1 MVAAQKRK
9 RGIVSYREPSSDD
22 EDLLGSEAE
31 IQTSTKRTKK
41 PVRRST
47 RNRSFSPQVLPPSQ
61 QLPHRNGESSQG
73 PRLNTRRPLRQRR
86 TYGVSYKD
94 MSSDEDEDDDFAI
107 EEVEE
112 QTQTRRTV
120 APSHGT
126 RRSAT
131 SRKARVA
138 SDGSRA
144 RARKPL
150 GAPLKPNKEPEPALS
165 NVKIP
170 TDGNIPDWASL
181 PYHVLLQVF
190 EYASYPLHDE
200 HMVPTPAITWLLMVA
215 RLCKT
220 FTKPALAVLYRT
232 PPVHAVKQNQLL
244 VQRLITPANDAQN
257 NHQVMVKRLELDATQ
272 MSSSIDPLND
282 GAALSTLILA
292 LTTLKEIDIFDPL
305 DRPPY
310 RAELRRA
317 RRWYY
322 PDELFAAL
330 RQSELFLRSWH
341 WNRYYCAQG
350 PLWMKEIHSEKAF
363 QSLRELRLTK
373 FDPDAKKLEDGTPT
387 AEELLGSAIAALPN
401 LTSLTFESCKIVNGR
416 LLPLLPP
423 SLAVLNITNC
433 INLTSDDFQPFLA
446 DHGMMLE
453 ELVLNHNQCLSLSFL
468 VDLKRFCPRLEVLKM
483 DLNYYS
489 SLVMS
494 ADNEPLYDSLLEP
507 DELPTWPSTLRII
520 ELEYL
525 RNWSSDAATN
535 FFRSLINAAE
545 DLPQLRVLKL
555 TAMVNVSWRQRAEY
569 RKKWASWFEH
579 VFASRAPNP
588 SSHLASLRAYR
599 QWKGVQDDD
608 SERHD
613 SLLDVTDGVDKSGDV
628 HINGEQH
635 HGVDSD
641 SDVPLLKRKQKS
653 TEKWNSQRLRT
664 RGNSQTNYDESSDSE
679 ADSNDGSDTE
689 EKPQV
694 VQGRCHTVVF
704 RIDNSRPREEVFNEG
719 DFLDDEPSGDE
730 DWDGNDVV
738 DTGYA
743 W

>member
-1 MVAAQKRK
+1 MA
-9 RGIVSYREPSSDD
+9 
-22 EDLLGSEAE
+22 
-31 IQTSTKRTKK
+31 
-41 PVRRST
+41 
-47 RNRSFSPQVLPPSQ
+47 
-61 QLPHRNGESSQG
+61 
-73 PRLNTRRPLRQRR
+73 
-86 TYGVSYKD
+86 
-94 MSSDEDEDDDFAI
+94 
-107 EEVEE
+107 
-112 QTQTRRTV
+112 
-120 APSHGT
+120 
-126 RRSAT
+126 
-131 SRKARVA
+131 
-138 SDGSRA
+138 
-144 RARKPL
+144 
-150 GAPLKPNKEPEPALS
+150 
-165 NVKIP
+165 
-170 TDGNIPDWASL
+170 
-181 PYHVLLQVF
+181 
-190 EYASYPLHDE
+190 
-200 HMVPTPAITWLLMVA
+200 PTPAITWLLDMA
-215 RLCKT
+215 RLCKR
-220 FTKPALAVLYRT
+220 FTKPALAALYRI
-232 PPVHAVKQNQLL
+232 PPIHAVKQNHLL
-244 VQRLITPANDAQN
+244 VQRLITPANDAQD

-282 GAALSTLILA
+282 GATLSTLILA

-310 RAELRRA
+310 RPQLRRS

-330 RQSELFLRSWH
+330 RQSELLLKSWH
-341 WNRYYCAQG
+341 WNSFYCAQG
-350 PLWMKEIHSEKAF
+350 PLWMREMHSEKAF

-373 FDPDAKKLEDGTPT
+373 FDSDAKKIEDDAPT
-387 AEELLGSAIAALPN
+387 AEELLGSAIAVLPH
-401 LTSLTFESCKIVNGR
+401 LRSLTFESCKIVNGR
-416 LLPLLPP
+416 LLPLLP
-423 SLAVLNITNC
+423 STLALLNITNC
-433 INLTSDDFQPFLA
+433 IHLTSDDLQAFLA

-468 VDLKRFCPRLEVLKM
+468 IDLKRFCPRLEVLKM

-507 DELPTWPSTLRII
+507 DEVPTWPSTLRII
-520 ELEYL
+520 ELDYL

-599 QWKGVQDDD
+599 EWKGVQDEDI
-608 SERHD
+608 ERND
-613 SLLDVTDGVDKSGDV
+613 SLLDITENVNKSGRV
-628 HINGEQH
+628 HINKIQH
-635 HGVDSD
+635 HDANSD
-641 SDVPLLKRKQKS
+641 SDAPLSKRRQKPD
-653 TEKWNSQRLRT
+653 EKWSSQRLRT
-664 RGNSQTNYDESSDSE
+664 RGNSPTNYDESSGSE
-679 ADSNDGSDTE
+679 ADSDDGSDIE

-738 DTGYA
+738 EAGYA